1 MGTFANE
8 TGAQVQGD
16 DVVFTLVTGGVARP
30 FEISGDALRRC
41 FGAADGTGSELLRAF
56 ERARDPIH
64 AAAKRAQ
71 WVPADGTVKL
81 GAGDFDP

>member
-1 MGTFANE
+1 MGAFASE

-16 DVVFTLVTGGVARP
+16 DVVFTLTTAGVARP
-30 FEISGDALRRC
+30 FEISGDALRRF

-56 ERARDPIH
+56 EHAREPIL

-71 WVPADGTVKL
+71 WVPADGTIKL
-81 GAGDFDP
+81 GAGDFEG